1 MSILENIGK
10 VLLKP
15 GSTNP
20 HVNKEDLKLD
30 KTKLQDNSL
39 DPLNLWDP
47 SLEEPLSDI
56 TDLSSWAK

>member
-39 DPLNLWDP
+39 DPLNL
-47 SLEEPLSDI
+47 
-56 TDLSSWAK
+56 